1 MKDTLCAR
9 LRLSMQVVYARQPF
23 PPEFR
28 RALFLAGPTPRS
40 SEVRSWR
47 PRALELLAER
57 GYDGAV
63 FVPEDQDGDAR
74 IDYTDQIEWESEGLS
89 LADVIVF
96 WIPRDLDTLP
106 GFTTNV
112 EWGMWMRSGK
122 CVLGAPPEAPK
133 LRYLQYHADALAIPQ
148 FDDLAATLDA
158 ALARLG
164 DGALR
169 RKGEREVPLEIWR
182 QPGFQSWLGAQQA
195 AGHRLDGARLEWQ
208 FRSKPERPLF
218 CWALKVSVYIPQ
230 EDRHKRGEVVIT
242 RSDIAAVLAYRRG
255 PTLLATRIILIREF
269 RSNAATHDGFVHE
282 LPGGSS
288 PGEVI
293 DARALAA
300 AELHEETGVRIAA
313 DRLVRH
319 GARQCMATILSHRAE
334 LYSVELDA
342 DELAAFEA
350 QQGRRFGENDSERT
364 YVEVRSLADILAAE
378 DVDWTHLGMIL
389 SVLSG

>member
-1 MKDTLCAR
+1 MH
-9 LRLSMQVVYARQPF
+9 VVYARQPF
-23 PPEFR
+23 PAEFR
-28 RALFLAGPTPRS
+28 RAIFLAGPTPRS
-40 SEVRSWR
+40 PEVRSWR

-63 FVPEDQDGDAR
+63 FVPEDQSGDAR
-74 IDYTDQIEWESEGLS
+74 FDYTDQIDWESEGLA

-112 EWGMWMRSGK
+112 EWGIWMRSGK
-122 CVLGAPPEAPK
+122 CVLGAPREAPK
-133 LRYLQYHADALAIPQ
+133 LRYLQHHADALGIPQ

-169 RKGEREVPLEIWR
+169 RGGEREVPLEIWR
-182 QPGFQSWLGAQQA
+182 QPGFQSWLRAQQG
-195 AGHRLDGARLEWQ
+195 AGHRLDGAQLEWQ

-218 CWALKVSVYIPQ
+218 CWALKVNVYIPQ
-230 EDRHKRGEVVIT
+230 EQRHKRGEVVIS
-242 RSDIAAVLAYRRG
+242 RSDIAAVLAYHRG
-255 PTLLATRIILIREF
+255 ATLLDTRIVLVREF
-269 RSNAATHDGFVHE
+269 RSNAATQDGFVHE

-288 PGEVI
+288 PHDI
-293 DARALAA
+293 ADARVVAA
-300 AELHEETGVRIAA
+300 AELHEETGVEIAA
-313 DRLVRH
+313 ERFVHH
-319 GARQCMATILSHRAE
+319 GARQCMATMISHRAE

-342 DELAAFEA
+342 DEIARFEA
-350 QQGRRFGENDSERT
+350 HQGRRFGESDTERT
-364 YVEVRSLADILAAE
+364 YVEVRSLADILAAT
-378 DVDWTHLGMIL
+378 DVDWTHVGMML